1 MSKPEISENFYRCC
15 GSRRLWWPWPPKPES
30 PPEAKVVVDK
40 MKDGKTVENVDYSFL
55 GVKYDEAENVL
66 YYAVADGAHFEH
78 TVNLIYRVPIA
89 EIADVTV
96 VDSADQTI
104 KNQKQQALE
113 PADSGTSEGDFARVP
128 QGCTIKLVSKGPK
141 FAWAELTKDQVK
153 DGKLAV
159 DPKSIKTEPVE
170 YANIGFYNCAHARD
184 LQSDLQ
190 KLKKQVKKDM

>member
-1 MSKPEISENFYRCC
+1 MSNLKLQSILV
-15 GSRRLWWPWPPKPES
+15 GAVVIVGLVAAAAQAGG

-55 GVKYDEAENVL
+55 AVKYDDAENVL
-66 YYAVADGAHFEH
+66 YYAVADGGHFEH

-96 VDSADQTI
+96 VDNADQTI
-104 KNQKQQALE
+104 KDKKQQALE
-113 PADSGTSEGDFARVP
+113 PADGGTSEGDWARVA

-141 FAWAELTKDQVK
+141 FAWAELTNDQVK

-159 DPKSIKTEPVE
+159 DPKTIKTEAVD
-170 YANIGFYNCAHARD
+170 YANIGFYNCANARELQHD
-184 LQSDLQ
+184 LQQ
-190 KLKKQVKKDM
+190 LKKQVNKGM